1 MKKRW
6 WGLGLALVVIG
17 CSGVKA
23 GDSDIAATAED
34 AGGLQFDIATDTGT
48 PDVEADIPPT
58 PDVAADTGAPDIS
71 TADAEA
77 DVPATPDVPKA
88 DGGCTEAGC
97 ACTAN
102 SNCDSGFCIETGA
115 GKQCAKTCSGT
126 CPEGFGCTA
135 VTGNGG
141 DVVNLCLPAHP
152 RICEPCMADS
162 DCNNVLGGA
171 DSRCMPYKDKSGS
184 LLGAYCGGSCDS
196 DHPCPN
202 GYECKEGTSVGGVKS
217 AQCVRADL
225 VCACDGRAV
234 KMELT
239 TTCSNANNLGTCT
252 GTRKC
257 GPTGLSSCTA
267 ATAQAEAC
275 NQQDDNCNGIT
286 DEPSTGM
293 CDDGN
298 PCDYDNCI
306 AGECQHPP
314 KTGPCDDGSKCS
326 SADEC
331 VNGECT
337 GKAAKCDDGN
347 PCTDD
352 SCALP
357 GGCTHTTHC

>member
-1 MKKRW
+1 MGKQCW
-6 WGLGLALVVIG
+6 SLGLALALVACGNAANTGGKTTDDVSAAKDDLG
-17 CSGVKA
+17 GFGNLADAAA
-23 GDSDIAATAED
+23 GI
-34 AGGLQFDIATDTGT
+34 DTGT
-48 PDVEADIPPT
+48 QDLTPT
-58 PDVAADTGAPDIS
+58 PDVAADTGAADIS
-71 TADAEA
+71 IADAEA
-77 DVPATPDVPKA
+77 DVPPAPDVPKA

-239 TTCSNANNLGTCT
+239 TTCSNANGLGTCT

-257 GPTGLSSCTA
+257 GATGLSSCTA
-267 ATAQAEAC
+267 ATAQAEAAGVAR
-275 NQQDDNCNGIT
+275 GIVRAI
-286 DEPSTGM
+286 DKLAIEH
-293 CDDGN
+293 
-298 PCDYDNCI
+298 
-306 AGECQHPP
+306 AGSAVAAWVTVSIGVASCTPTSEADP
-314 KTGPCDDGSKCS
+314 TTLMER
-326 SADEC
+326 ADE
-331 VNGECT
+331 
-337 GKAAKCDDGN
+337 
-347 PCTDD
+347 
-352 SCALP
+352 ALYVRKKRQGRHGICLADEVAELP
-357 GGCTHTTHC
+357 TPTPLS